1 MVNDY
6 GIVAI
11 SKKGKTMS
19 PDQKNTPPETT
30 VPTTPSPTRTTE
42 TPANTLL
49 TSPASG
55 MPKSSG
61 SKKIIIIGIVV
72 FLFLIAIVG
81 ALILLTN
88 KDKST
93 NSSQSTA
100 TTPSTETT
108 KTSASVLESIR
119 TGLAELNPTETS
131 MSADGNGTY
140 NETSSDKS
148 LIGVPSD
155 LYSNFARQD
164 ATLIFSSI
172 TDVLKANGLTADK
185 SKGEDNYSSDLVRCT
200 AFANIYYGRVE
211 CVSPSQFKAYAD
223 QVPAINKAV
232 ENKLGFKTE
241 APFSVYFFE
250 QSDGGK
256 LVGARYATKKVG
268 EDFFF
273 PEVYLTSSDTK
284 TWKYIAQGRKG
295 AQAELAPDCTLFT
308 KEEALLFEG
317 ARGGC

>member
-1 MVNDY
+1 
-6 GIVAI
+6 
-11 SKKGKTMS
+11 MS

-30 VPTTPSPTRTTE
+30 IPNTPSPTRTTE
-42 TPANTLL
+42 TPATTLL

-88 KDKST
+88 KDKSK
-93 NSSQSTA
+93 NSSQSTT

-119 TGLAELNPTETS
+119 TGLAELNPTQTSLSNCGYRET
-131 MSADGNGTY
+131 
-140 NETSSDKS
+140 TSGKSDTS
-148 LIGVPSD
+148 VPSE
-155 LYSNFARQD
+155 LCNNFAQQD

-185 SKGEDNYSSDLVRCT
+185 SRGEDNYSSDTVRCT
-200 AFANIYYGRVE
+200 AFANIYYGRVI
-211 CVSPSQFKAYAD
+211 CVSVSRYKAYAD
-223 QVPAINKAV
+223 QVPAITKAV

-241 APFSVYFFE
+241 APFQVSFYE
-250 QSDGGK
+250 QLDGGK
-256 LVGARYATKKVG
+256 LVGATYATKKVG

-273 PEVYLTSSDTK
+273 PRVYLTSSDTK
-284 TWKYIAQGRKG
+284 TWKYIAQNGEGRG
-295 AQAELAPDCTLFT
+295 AELPPDCSLFT

-317 ARGGC
+317 AGAGC